1 MSAIALYT
9 AVYPGAAPFL
19 AAWYA
24 SVQAQADRDF
34 DLWISLDGLT
44 EAAVVAQLGDR
55 PAATFVVAEPGYTPA
70 QVRQQALTRIADHYD
85 AVVLVDSDDLL
96 HPDRVAAARAWLEGA
111 DVAAC
116 GLRLV
121 DEAGQPLGLSLATP
135 GEGGDRIHP
144 APHQRVRAL
153 EHGLPV
159 RRAASLPPDPGR
171 GRPGGL
177 VPDHDGL
184 AARAHGWPS
193 IRRHEWTIAST
204 ARTWPGSGRRSRR
217 SACGPTRRWSASTSG
232 WCWTACRRGR
242 CRPERHRSAKQPP
255 MSRPST
261 SASSRNA
268 ARLVPLRAGAE
279 RSASAPPLV
288 GVRRP
293 PAPAIPVEH
302 PEGANVRPVN
312 LGTVA
317 VGGDNPPYVV
327 AEVGSNHNGD
337 MDLCLK
343 LIDAAAEAGADA
355 VKFQS
360 WSETSLIAREE
371 YERNPSYT
379 DKKKHFGS
387 LREMV
392 RAYQLTPE
400 QHVVARDHARERG
413 IAFSSSAFAPA
424 EADMLAGLD
433 VPFIK
438 IASMDITNLPLLA
451 HVARTGKPVVI
462 STGMATLGEIERAMD
477 TVRAQGNEDVI
488 LLHCVSIYPAA
499 PSTIHLR
506 NLETLRRA
514 FDVPVGFSDHTLGT
528 AIPLAAIALGACM
541 IEKHFTL
548 DQEMEGWDH
557 AISSDPAVLRAVVED
572 GRTIHEALGS
582 TRRMLSEAE
591 IVKRR
596 QFRRSLVTRAAL
608 PAGHVLTEA
617 DLDAKRPGTGIGP
630 DELRYVVGRE
640 LAADLVE
647 DQVLRWEHLR

>member
-1 MSAIALYT
+1 MSSIALYT

-19 AAWYA
+19 PAWYA

-55 PAATFVVAEPGYTPA
+55 PAATFVVAEPGFTPA
-70 QVRQQALTRIADHYD
+70 QVRQQALTRIADQYG

-96 HPDRVAAARAWLEGA
+96 HPDRVASARAWLEGA

-135 GEGGDRIHP
+135 GEAETESTLPRTNAFGLSNTAWRCEVLRACLPIPAAAALVDWYLVTMAWLQGARLAFDPMPRMDYRQHGANMARIRSP
-144 APHQRVRAL
+144 FTDERVRADTAL
-153 EHGLPV
+153 V
-159 RRAASLPPDPGR
+159 RDHFRLVLDRPAGGSAAGPSDTRPRSSRRCRGIRPSSGR
-171 GRPGGL
+171 GR
-177 VPDHDGL
+177 D
-184 AARAHGWPS
+184 
-193 IRRHEWTIAST
+193 
-204 ARTWPGSGRRSRR
+204 
-217 SACGPTRRWSASTSG
+217 PTRPICG
-232 WCWTACRRGR
+232 
-242 CRPERHRSAKQPP
+242 
-255 MSRPST
+255 
-261 SASSRNA
+261 
-268 ARLVPLRAGAE
+268 GAE
-279 RSASAPPLV
+279 CSAPAPPLV

-312 LGTVA
+312 LGPVA
-317 VGGDNPPYVV
+317 VGGDNPPYVI

-360 WSETSLIAREE
+360 WTESSLIAQEE

-400 QHVVARDHARERG
+400 QHVIASDHARARG

-438 IASMDITNLPLLA
+438 IASMDITNLSLLA
-451 HVARTGKPVVI
+451 HVARTGKPMVI
-462 STGMATLGEIERAMD
+462 STGMATLGEIEQAMD

-488 LLHCVSIYPAA
+488 LLHCVALYPAA
-499 PSTIHLR
+499 PSTVHLR

-548 DQEMEGWDH
+548 DPEMEGWDH
-557 AISSDPAVLRAVVED
+557 AISSDPTVLRAIVED

-591 IVKRR
+591 IIKRR

-630 DELRYVVGRE
+630 DELRYAVGRE
-640 LAADLVE
+640 LAADLAE